1 MRWRTFVLCHVT
13 LLASI
18 LKTTRAEAAWE
29 GSDGLGLPEPP
40 RDMPRLVGVEVA
52 CGKRHMRVQLQ
63 FSSAFHGIVFSK
75 GHHGQQDCVYVQPHS
90 GITAVHFDV
99 FYDRCGTKP
108 DHHGSFYENT
118 IVVQY
123 GVDVIEAWD
132 EAKRL
137 RCEWHDAY
145 EKSALKTPSIQ
156 LADLEVQEL
165 NFQGDSVG
173 CWMEIQEGK
182 GPWAKQVSSIVP
194 LGSPLTMVIAI
205 NDRDK
210 QFDMRVKSC
219 TAHDGLRGPIQL
231 TDDRGCVLR
240 PKMLTAFMKVRD
252 YSGKASVVAF
262 SHFYAFK
269 FPDTIEV
276 QIQCVVE
283 ICRHGC
289 PEDCPANL
297 ELLQQQQQLQQEQS
311 KQHDVENQELQ
322 QQQVQQQQLQHQLL
336 QQQQLQ
342 QQSQQQQ
349 LQHQQLQMQQLQ
361 QQQLQQQQIMQ
372 QQMQQQHLHHI
383 QLQLQQ
389 QQQPHVAESNQFKKL
404 EKPPPSPPPHKD
416 GGGEQSEQRPYVNT
430 DPRHAPLR
438 HTVPPN
444 VQGITLETRP
454 GYHFPTTPPGVH
466 LGRPEH
472 HQATFAAAHVHGPA
486 LHIPFQ
492 PQGPH
497 LKPMPR
503 RPSYESNEVALT
515 ERPPTRDVTE
525 LPRFSL
531 PLPEQNFPHVPHVTP
546 LTVPTPPALPQLNQ
560 PYPDSIKGHTLPPGQ
575 DTIRPVYVTPPGF
588 QPQKSSTE
596 SEENLEHSYDVP
608 PRVPHSVTTEA
619 TSENDFRIP
628 PPSRP
633 FPQFSKDY
641 ASDQVAQGA
650 DDEAEQNPHLVHSS
664 ASPVFFSYATNPA
677 RPTVAADREPET
689 VRLGPNPSAKFSAIR
704 PHPAVDSAYVA
715 SPSYK
720 PPRPYYPYPIP
731 RFGPG
736 TTNPDFFQERLDLV
750 DPEPEATRPST
761 TTTTEEPDMVPKE
774 PIHSSISM
782 SSGRFPSGPRS
793 LKTKRNA
800 AGPSDQ
806 LGVRGSLMVIAGVD
820 LAFLPNVTR
829 DDAMVYTGRYEEII
843 YGVCLPATGLAA
855 SIGVFVLLILCTSCI
870 AAYLYYVLRTYQAKS
885 KQSFILRRFLPL
897 YKGRKVKH

>member
-1 MRWRTFVLCHVT
+1 
-13 LLASI
+13 
-18 LKTTRAEAAWE
+18 
-29 GSDGLGLPEPP
+29 
-40 RDMPRLVGVEVA
+40 
-52 CGKRHMRVQLQ
+52 
-63 FSSAFHGIVFSK
+63 
-75 GHHGQQDCVYVQPHS
+75 
-90 GITAVHFDV
+90 
-99 FYDRCGTKP
+99 
-108 DHHGSFYENT
+108 
-118 IVVQY
+118 
-123 GVDVIEAWD
+123 
-132 EAKRL
+132 
-137 RCEWHDAY
+137 
-145 EKSALKTPSIQ
+145 
-156 LADLEVQEL
+156 
-165 NFQGDSVG
+165 
-173 CWMEIQEGK
+173 
-182 GPWAKQVSSIVP
+182 
-194 LGSPLTMVIAI
+194 MVIAI

-311 KQHDVENQELQ
+311 KQQE
-322 QQQVQQQQLQHQLL
+322 
-336 QQQQLQ
+336 
-342 QQSQQQQ
+342 
-349 LQHQQLQMQQLQ
+349 
-361 QQQLQQQQIMQ
+361 
-372 QQMQQQHLHHI
+372 
-383 QLQLQQ
+383 QQ
-389 QQQPHVAESNQFKKL
+389 QQQQQSHVAESNQFKKL

-531 PLPEQNFPHVPHVTP
+531 PLPEQNSPHVPHVTP

-608 PRVPHSVTTEA
+608 PRIPHSVTTEA

-641 ASDQVAQGA
+641 ASDQAAQGA
-650 DDEAEQNPHLVHSS
+650 DDEAELNPHLVHSS

-736 TTNPDFFQERLDLV
+736 TTNPDFFQERVDLV

>member
-1 MRWRTFVLCHVT
+1 QATQ
-13 LLASI
+13 
-18 LKTTRAEAAWE
+18 AEAAWE

-63 FSSAFHGIVFSK
+63 FSAAFHGIVFSK

-297 ELLQQQQQLQQEQS
+297 ELLQQQQQLQQ
-311 KQHDVENQELQ
+311 
-322 QQQVQQQQLQHQLL
+322 
-336 QQQQLQ
+336 
-342 QQSQQQQ
+342 
-349 LQHQQLQMQQLQ
+349 
-361 QQQLQQQQIMQ
+361 
-372 QQMQQQHLHHI
+372 QHLHHI
-383 QLQLQQ
+383 QLQLHQQ
-389 QQQPHVAESNQFKKL
+389 QQHVAESNQFKKL
-404 EKPPPSPPPHKD
+404 EKPPPSPSPLKD
-416 GGGEQSEQRPYVNT
+416 GGAEHGEQYPSTDE

-444 VQGITLETRP
+444 IPGITVETRP
-454 GYHFPTTPPGVH
+454 GYHYPSTPPGVH
-466 LGRPEH
+466 PGRPDQH
-472 HQATFAAAHVHGPA
+472 LATFAASPIQGPA
-486 LHIPFQ
+486 LRIPFP
-492 PQGPH
+492 PQGPQ

-503 RPSYESNEVALT
+503 RPSYESNELAHT
-515 ERPPTRDVTE
+515 EHPPTRDATE
-525 LPRFSL
+525 LPRFSV
-531 PLPEQNFPHVPHVTP
+531 PLPEQNSPQVLHVTP
-546 LTVPTPPALPQLNQ
+546 VAVPVPPSLPQLNQ
-560 PYPDSIKGHTLPPGQ
+560 PYPDNIRRHTLPAGQ
-575 DTIRPVYVTPPGF
+575 DTIRPVYVTPPGIP
-588 QPQKSSTE
+588 PQKSSTE
-596 SEENLEHSYDVP
+596 SEEDQEHSYDVP
-608 PRVPHSVTTEA
+608 RISHSATTES
-619 TSENDFRIP
+619 TSQNDFKIP
-628 PPSRP
+628 PPARP
-633 FPQFSKDY
+633 FPQFPKDY
-641 ASDQVAQGA
+641 VNDQAVHDM
-650 DDEAEQNPHLVHSS
+650 DDEAGQDSHLAHSL

-677 RPTVAADREPET
+677 RPTVAADHEPET
-689 VRLGPNPSAKFSAIR
+689 VEQDSNPSVKFSAIR
-704 PHPAVDSAYVA
+704 PHPAMDSTHEA

-720 PPRPYYPYPIP
+720 PPRPFYPYPIP

-736 TTNPDFFQERLDLV
+736 TTNPDFFQERVDLIG
-750 DPEPEATRPST
+750 PEPETTHPPT
-761 TTTTEEPDMVPKE
+761 TTTAEEPVMVPKE

-782 SSGRFPSGPRS
+782 PSGRFPSGPRS

-820 LAFLPNVTR
+820 LAFLPNMTR

-885 KQSFILRRFLPL
+885 KQSFILRRFLPS
-897 YKGRKVKH
+897 YKSQKVKH